1 MVDQLFEL
9 RTIHA
14 DPNPGVLGYSGRM
27 MRTIRTSAILITI
40 AALAACTDRPVEIT
54 GEQTTSAAAS
64 STSGGAPT
72 SGGPITTTGGPGT
85 TGASDTTTSGGPGTT
100 DTPGTTTAATA
111 ETSMSSDDTS
121 GGSSTTMGGPPGTCG
136 PPCAETW
143 EAPGDL
149 IVDVGKDDLSKYAC
163 LTRVHGDLTLTGNNA
178 DLSPFANLQ
187 DVDNALGIFANF
199 DLVDLSAFACLRHT
213 NGVHINIVPTL
224 ADASALAGLEQAP
237 DLWFS
242 GTNLAALPSFA
253 PGFPGIWRLFLTDN
267 PKLVDINEV
276 AAWDFV
282 GGNDLVIR
290 IETNDLLTSIA
301 PIGGLLAQKGQS
313 TMAGVSIARLPL
325 LASLTGL
332 DAFDN
337 GSLELIDLPL
347 VPDLQP
353 LSALTHIEG
362 GLVLAGMPKV
372 KSLAGL
378 GSLSSAYLLT
388 LGECVNGNPNSLGM
402 AGITSLAGLDNLA
415 TLDSFGLA
423 NNQNLDSLAG
433 APKLKQVSAMVAI
446 GNPALTQAAVN
457 TFVAQLD
464 APPNQC
470 LGDWN
475 ACDCFGFVPP

>member
-1 MVDQLFEL
+1 
-9 RTIHA
+9 
-14 DPNPGVLGYSGRM
+14 
-27 MRTIRTSAILITI
+27 
-40 AALAACTDRPVEIT
+40 
-54 GEQTTSAAAS
+54 
-64 STSGGAPT
+64 
-72 SGGPITTTGGPGT
+72 
-85 TGASDTTTSGGPGTT
+85 
-100 DTPGTTTAATA
+100 
-111 ETSMSSDDTS
+111 MSSDDTS
-121 GGSSTTMGGPPGTCG
+121 GGSSTTMGGPPSTCG

-149 IVDVGKDDLSKYAC
+149 ILDVANEDLGKYAC
-163 LTRVHGDLTLTGNNA
+163 LTRVHGELKLTGNNA

-187 DVDNALGIFANF
+187 DVDDAFGIYANF

-213 NGVHINIVPTL
+213 NGVHIKIVPAL
-224 ADASALAGLEQAP
+224 ADASALTGLEQAP
-237 DLWFS
+237 DLWFE
-242 GTNLAALPSFA
+242 GTNLTALPSFA
-253 PGFPGIWRLFLTDN
+253 PGFPGIWLLYVTDN
-267 PKLVDINEV
+267 PKLVDIDEV

-282 GGNDLVIR
+282 GGDELVIR

-313 TMAGVSIARLPL
+313 TVAGVSIARLPL

-347 VPDLQP
+347 VSDLQP
-353 LSALTHIEG
+353 LSAVTHVEG

-378 GSLSSAYLLT
+378 GNLASAYLFT
-388 LGECVNGNPNSLGM
+388 LGECVNGNPNSPGM

-423 NNQNLDSLAG
+423 NNQNLASLAG
-433 APKLKQVSAMVAI
+433 APKLKQVNFVQAVS
-446 GNPALTQAAVN
+446 NPALTQAAVDA
-457 TFVAQLD
+457 FVAQLD

-470 LGDWN
+470 VGDWD
-475 ACDCFGFVPP
+475 ACDCFSYIPP

>member
-1 MVDQLFEL
+1 M
-9 RTIHA
+9 IW
-14 DPNPGVLGYSGRM
+14 
-27 MRTIRTSAILITI
+27 TIRTSAVLITV
-40 AALAACTDRPVEIT
+40 AALAACTDRPVAIT
-54 GEQTTSAAAS
+54 GEQTTSAAES

-72 SGGPITTTGGPGT
+72 SGDPITTGGPGT

-100 DTPGTTTAATA
+100 DTPGTTTA

-121 GGSSTTMGGPPGTCG
+121 GGSSTTMGRPPGTCG

-149 IVDVGKDDLSKYAC
+149 IVDVGNEDLSKYAC

-187 DVDNALGIFANF
+187 DVDNVLGIFANV
-199 DLVDLSAFACLRHT
+199 DLVDLSAFACLRRT
-213 NGVHINIVPTL
+213 DGVHMSSVPTL

-237 DLWFS
+237 DLWFV
-242 GTNLAALPSFA
+242 GTNLTALPSFA

-267 PKLVDINEV
+267 PKLVDIDEV

-282 GGNDLVIR
+282 GGNELVIR

-313 TMAGVSIARLPL
+313 TVAGIRITRLPL

-353 LSALTHIEG
+353 LSALTHVEG
-362 GLVLAGMPKV
+362 ALVLAGMPKV

-388 LGECVNGNPNSLGM
+388 LGECVNGDPNSLGM

-423 NNQNLDSLAG
+423 NNQNLASLAG
-433 APKLKQVSAMVAI
+433 APKLKQVSFLEAI
-446 GNPALTQAAVN
+446 DNPALTQAAVDAL
-457 TFVAQLD
+457 VAQLD
-464 APPNQC
+464 APPSQC

-475 ACDCFGFVPP
+475 ACDCFGFDPP